1 MEFFMH
7 FSNFS
12 AIHLVSQRGYT
23 EIANL
28 LLKFEGI
35 DYLSNT
41 ILKSFLRLLCSIEDF
56 FHEISN

>member
-1 MEFFMH
+1 MH